1 MSRECGLAEFIDKLN
16 ELGFLD
22 VTVEE
27 QNVMIKRN
35 SNLLPA
41 MKIIKMHND

>member
-1 MSRECGLAEFIDKLN
+1 MAEFIDKLN

-27 QNVMIKRN
+27 QNVMIKGK
-35 SNLLPA
+35 SNTLPA
-41 MKIIKMHND
+41 MKILKSQQ